1 MVKNKMIVKIVSAIG
16 GEVLEFDVSPDTE
29 IESLK
34 TQVAKKKRVPESTL
48 ILVYRGQQLE
58 NNTTLEKAGIQPYD
72 KLYLVTRT
80 EGG

>member
-1 MVKNKMIVKIVSAIG
+1 MIVKIVSAIG

-29 IESLK
+29 IEKLK
-34 TQVAKKKRVPESTL
+34 SQVAKKKRVPESTL

-58 NNTTLEKAGIQPYD
+58 NNTTLEKAGIQAYD

>member
-1 MVKNKMIVKIVSAIG
+1 MVKEMIVKIVSAIG
-16 GEVLEFDVSPDTE
+16 GEVLEFDVNPDTE

-34 TQVAKKKRVPESTL
+34 SQVAKKKRVPASTL

>member
-1 MVKNKMIVKIVSAIG
+1 MVKNKMIVKVVSAIG
-16 GEVLEFDVSPDTE
+16 GEVLEFDVSADAE
-29 IESLK
+29 VENLK
-34 TQVAKKKRVPESTL
+34 SQVAKKKRVPASTL

-58 NNTTLEKAGIQPYD
+58 NDTTLEKAGVQPYD

>member
-1 MVKNKMIVKIVSAIG
+1 MIVKIVSAIG
-16 GEVLEFDVSPDTE
+16 GEVLEFDVSEDTE
-29 IESLK
+29 IETLK
-34 TQVAKKKRVPESTL
+34 SQVAKKKRVPASTL

-58 NNTTLEKAGIQPYD
+58 DGTTLGKAGVQPYD

>member
-1 MVKNKMIVKIVSAIG
+1 MIVKIVSAIG
-16 GEVLEFDVSPDTE
+16 GEVLEFDVSADTE

-34 TQVAKKKRVPESTL
+34 AQVAKKKRVPASTL

-58 NNTTLEKAGIQPYD
+58 NNITLEKAGVKPYD